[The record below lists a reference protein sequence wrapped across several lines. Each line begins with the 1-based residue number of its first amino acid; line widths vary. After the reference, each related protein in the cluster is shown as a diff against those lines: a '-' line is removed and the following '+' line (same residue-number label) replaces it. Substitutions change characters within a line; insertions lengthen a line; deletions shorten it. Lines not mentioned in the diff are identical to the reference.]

1 MLDADTLK
9 KKKINFLLQKE
20 LRFEDK
26 FHMRGTF
33 RL

>member
-1 MLDADTLK
+1 MLDADTL